1 MKKILFLTLFGL
13 FTLILSWCGYKTRD
27 EVIKY
32 FNDNYDDFEN
42 IRNYL
47 SWDIYFTCSNTCDMV
62 DNKWEHIYIYNVA
75 SYWRLSED
83 FREMPLEYR
92 NYIEPLKSLFTW
104 EMRWIDINKKYLSV
118 WLNKSAFSV
127 LYIEPQ
133 EVENYD
139 KCSDDEKYFWN
150 ITWNR
155 YYDFFDYD
163 FCIEYK
169 DWSFL

>member
-1 MKKILFLTLFGL
+1 M
-13 FTLILSWCGYKTRD
+13 W
-27 EVIKY
+27 E
-32 FNDNYDDFEN
+32 
-42 IRNYL
+42 
-47 SWDIYFTCSNTCDMV
+47 
-62 DNKWEHIYIYNVA
+62 EHIYIYNVA